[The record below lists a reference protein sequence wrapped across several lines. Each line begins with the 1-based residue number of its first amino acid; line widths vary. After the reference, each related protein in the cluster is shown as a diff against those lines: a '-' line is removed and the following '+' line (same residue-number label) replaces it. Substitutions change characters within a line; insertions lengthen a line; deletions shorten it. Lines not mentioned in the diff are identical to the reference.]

1 MYSLNSPAGAF
12 ENNLSPPLTP
22 PRREGASCNLLTT
35 TYKLAMTT
43 RVLTIASM
51 KMFARNRQALF
62 FTLFMPVIIMT
73 IFGLIGFDRV
83 PKVELGIVT
92 TKPTPTT
99 AKFIEQLK
107 AVSAF
112 DLTTGNE
119 TDERAALEKGDR
131 AVVLLIPDA
140 LIPEGQGKPVTQT
153 ITVLKNVGQE
163 QQAQTAISIM
173 QQILDKTTLSIA
185 QAPELF
191 TLDVQSVNARNVRYI
206 EFLLPGIVA
215 LSIMQMAVF
224 SVAFVF
230 VDYKEKGILKRLL
243 ATPMKPQQFV
253 TANVITRLLVALVQ
267 SAVLIALGVILYKA
281 HVIGS
286 YWLLLPIIILGAIMF
301 LGLGFSISGLAK
313 TVEAVPAIANLIVF
327 PMLFLGGTFFPLEA
341 MPVWLQ
347 HIVQFL
353 PLTYLSH
360 ALREVMANGGGFSAI
375 GRDLAFMASW
385 AIILVTLANF
395 TFRLEEKRV

>member
-1 MYSLNSPAGAF
+1 
-12 ENNLSPPLTP
+12 
-22 PRREGASCNLLTT
+22 
-35 TYKLAMTT
+35 MTT
-43 RVLTIASM
+43 RVLTIASI
-51 KMFARNRQALF
+51 KMFVRNRQALF

-83 PKVELGIVT
+83 PKVNVGVVT
-92 TKPTPTT
+92 ENPTSATT
-99 AKFIEQLK
+99 QFIEQLK

-112 DLTTGNE
+112 DLTTGRE
-119 TDERAALEKGDR
+119 TDERAVLEKGDR

-140 LIPEGQGKPVTQT
+140 LIPTGQEKPSKQV

-173 QQILDKTTLSIA
+173 QQILDQTTLSIA

-267 SAVLIALGVILYKA
+267 SAVLIALGIILYKA

-286 YWLLLPIIILGAIMF
+286 YWLLLPTIILGAIMF

-360 ALREVMANGGGFSAI
+360 ALREVMANGAPFSGIA
-375 GRDLAFMASW
+375 RDLAFMAGW